1 MRGPKGIV
9 RLLFFHL
16 EPGMNTTNADYF
28 LQISLGYNQLR
39 FPAFF
44 MLSGILISIIIA
56 IVEHFTKVC
65 NKNDNSEVQL
75 RKFHP
80 DNLNGTKFLEDFK
93 KHAINLQLEQLQEIL
108 KCTQDQ
114 LQILIGKRPE
124 KYIVKKNFQQ
134 QANHD

>member
-56 IVEHFTKVC
+56 IIEHFTKVC
-65 NKNDNSEVQL
+65 NKNDNSDVQL
-75 RKFHP
+75 KKSHP
-80 DNLNGTKFLEDFK
+80 DSGREFLEEFK
-93 KHAINLQLEQLQEIL
+93 KQASNLQLEQLQEIL

-124 KYIVKKNFQQ
+124 KYIVKKKFS
-134 QANHD
+134 ATGKP